1 AVKVLV
7 TKKCKCHGLSGSCEI
22 STCYKKVAQF
32 RASGDLLLEKFKNAE
47 AVAPHN
53 GGKLFRQQNRQRPAK
68 LRSNKYQRW
77 QQSGR
82 QYRKVRSID
91 TDRRILMPH
100 IVGDTVPNLKDVGN
114 LVYTEQSPNFCVPN
128 RSLGILSPVG
138 RQCLTTG
145 TAESWGSCQKL
156 CCGKRV
162 VAVETSV
169 VESCNCTFEYCC
181 KVRCER
187 CTWKIFTHH
196 CSNLDA

>member
-1 AVKVLV
+1 CDDNIDFGCRKSSAFLLVSKRNVRDTEAQISRHNYHVGCQAVKVLV

-32 RASGDLLLEKFKNAE
+32 RASGDLL
-47 AVAPHN
+47 
-53 GGKLFRQQNRQRPAK
+53 
-68 LRSNKYQRW
+68 
-77 QQSGR
+77 
-82 QYRKVRSID
+82 SID